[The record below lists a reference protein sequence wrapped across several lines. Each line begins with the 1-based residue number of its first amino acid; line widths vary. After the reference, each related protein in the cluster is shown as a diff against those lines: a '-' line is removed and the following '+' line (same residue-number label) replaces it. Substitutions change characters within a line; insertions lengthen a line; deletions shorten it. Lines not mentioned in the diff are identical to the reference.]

1 MSTSTKIAGLIAAIG
16 ALAAIS
22 VAVAQG
28 VPPDARITNP
38 AIAAGQQTSM
48 HTPMGETGVYS
59 LAPDTIRL
67 ATIVREEEVAAVNV
81 EPAPIAVAPEAPV
94 VETTTMGAAPAPEPI
109 AKPKLARRTD
119 RN

>member
-1 MSTSTKIAGLIAAIG
+1 MSISTKIAGLIAAIG
-16 ALAAIS
+16 ALAAMN

-38 AIAAGQQTSM
+38 PIAAGQQTSM

-59 LAPDTIRL
+59 RGPDMRI
-67 ATIVREEEVAAVNV
+67 ATIVREEEVAAVYV
-81 EPAPIAVAPEAPV
+81 APAPVALAEPVV

-109 AKPKLARRTD
+109 AKPKLARRAD